1 MEEVAEVPWLAQ
13 PGEKKVRGAL
23 MASYT
28 FLMGTLTLLKG
39 RENQKT
45 WFSPNGTDFYLPALA
60 YWKCSSLLLM
70 ERCLISDGCCNEV
83 TARWILGWL
92 EVVVHQ

>member
-13 PGEKKVRGAL
+13 PGEEKVRGAL

-39 RENQKT
+39 RGEGPYHTFRCAQ
-45 WFSPNGTDFYLPALA
+45 
-60 YWKCSSLLLM
+60 KCSEM
-70 ERCLISDGCCNEV
+70 
-83 TARWILGWL
+83 
-92 EVVVHQ
+92 